1 VIANTRLFWAL
12 AGFFLLADI
21 TYIIWNVVYDAQN
34 LATDP
39 SGGQGAGN
47 SIEWVGTVGL
57 TLTAV
62 LAAFIAFYLGR
73 IHSAQGGEL
82 PEDRVSADIDDGDP
96 EMGFFSPFSWWPMV
110 LAAGLA
116 LLFMGVAVSLWMAF
130 VGIAIVG
137 LSVVGL
143 LFEYYRGNFAH

>member
-1 VIANTRLFWAL
+1 
-12 AGFFLLADI
+12 
-21 TYIIWNVVYDAQN
+21 
-34 LATDP
+34 
-39 SGGQGAGN
+39 
-47 SIEWVGTVGL
+47 VGTVGL

-82 PEDRVSADIDDGDP
+82 PEDRVSANIDDGDP
-96 EMGFFSPFSWWPMV
+96 ELGFFSPFSWWPIF

-130 VGIAIVG
+130 VGIVILG